1 MRRHDLIKGIA
12 GSAIGWPL
20 AALAQQSAIPVI
32 GFLSFRSADE
42 PASVEAAFREGL
54 SEIGYSD
61 GRSVHIAFRWAE
73 GQRERLPALAAD
85 LVDNVRVA
93 VIASTGGGPPA
104 LAAKAATKTI
114 PIVFAYGADP
124 VKAGICEL
132 EPTGRERHR
141 HNLVRR

>member
-1 MRRHDLIKGIA
+1 MRRRDLIKGIA

-20 AALAQQSAIPVI
+20 AALAQQPAIPVI
-32 GFLSFRSADE
+32 GYLSFRSANE
-42 PASVEAAFREGL
+42 SASVEAAFRQGL

-61 GRSVHIAFRWAE
+61 GRSVHIAFCWAE

-93 VIASTGGGPPA
+93 VIASTGGAPPA

-114 PIVFAYGADP
+114 RQARSKVRSSCVVVTSG
-124 VKAGICEL
+124 
-132 EPTGRERHR
+132 ERRCHVPAR
-141 HNLVRR
+141 LPNK